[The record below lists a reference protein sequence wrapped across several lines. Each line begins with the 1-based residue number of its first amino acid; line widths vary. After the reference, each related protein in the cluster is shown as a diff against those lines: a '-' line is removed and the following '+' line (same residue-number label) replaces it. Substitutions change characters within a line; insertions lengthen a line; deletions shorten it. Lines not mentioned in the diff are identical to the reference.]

1 MFQSEQLQ
9 EKWAP
14 LLDYEGMDPIKDNH
28 RKAVTAVLLENQEKF
43 LREQSAFETGTSML
57 TEQPTNWT
65 GTNSTPGAGAG
76 NAGFSG
82 DATASGPV
90 AGFDPVLISLIRR
103 AMLNLVAYDL
113 AGVQPMSG
121 PTGLIFAMRSRYTS
135 QSGTEALFNEADTAF
150 SGTDS
155 NSDTTLTRPFSDP
168 DVGIG
173 TVTQNGTNPSALNP
187 VGTASTNTAA
197 YTVGQGMPTGDSEN
211 LGYGANNQFNQMAF
225 SIEKVTVTAKSRALK
240 AEYSLE
246 LAQDLKAI
254 HGLNAEA
261 ELANIL
267 STEILAEINREVIRT
282 IYKVAEQG
290 AIQNT
295 ATAGIF
301 DLDIDSNG
309 RWSVEKFKGLIFQ
322 IERDANAIAQR
333 TRRGKGN
340 IILCSAD
347 VASALTMA
355 GVLDYTPALN
365 ANLNVNDT
373 GNTFAGTLQ
382 GKYRVYIDPYAANLT
397 TGIPSSAPTGGNQY
411 YVVGYKGTSPYD
423 AGLFYCPYVPLQMV
437 RAVGENS
444 FQPKIGFKTRYG
456 MVANPFAQG
465 LTQGLGALTTNAN
478 RYYRRV
484 AVKNLM

>member
-1 MFQSEQLQ
+1 MQAPINHEHLQ
-9 EKWAP
+9 KKWAP
-14 LLDYEGMDPIKDNH
+14 LLDYDGLEPIKDNH
-28 RKAVTAVLLENQEKF
+28 KRMVTAQLLENQETAIREEKEF
-43 LREQSAFETGTSML
+43 LSEAV
-57 TEQPTNWT
+57 PTNFT
-65 GTNSTPGAGAG
+65 GSSGA
-76 NAGFSG
+76 NAGMSG
-82 DATASGPV
+82 SATGELK
-90 AGFDPVLISLIRR
+90 GFDPVLISLIRR
-103 AMLNLVAYDL
+103 SMPNLVAYDL

-121 PTGLIFAMRSRYTS
+121 PTGLIFAMRSKYST
-135 QSGTEALFNEADTAF
+135 QGGTETFYNEVDSAF
-150 SGTDS
+150 SGRDKAS
-155 NSDTTLTRPFSDP
+155 NAETGFVDGLAGMGTTAVSA
-168 DVGIG
+168 
-173 TVTQNGTNPSALNP
+173 TNPAVLNP
-187 VGTASTNTAA
+187 VGSAS
-197 YTVGQGMPTGDSEN
+197 S
-211 LGYGANNQFNQMAF
+211 LGYRVGMGMRTDDAEALDGTGNDAFNQMAF

-282 IYKVAEQG
+282 IYKVAETGAATNVAQQG
-290 AIQNT
+290 T
-295 ATAGIF
+295 F

-322 IERDANAIAQR
+322 IERDANRIAQR

-340 IILCSAD
+340 MILCSAD

-365 ANLNVNDT
+365 SNLNVDDT
-373 GNTFAGTLQ
+373 GNTFAGVLQ
-382 GKYRVYIDPYAANLT
+382 GKYRVYIDPFSAN
-397 TGIPSSAPTGGNQY
+397 SATNQY

-456 MVANPFAQG
+456 IVANPFAEG
-465 LTQGLGALTTNAN
+465 TNAGLGAIKANSN
-478 RYYRRV
+478 RYYQRV
-484 AVKNLM
+484 TVKNLM

>member
-14 LLDYEGMDPIKDNH
+14 LLNYEGLDEIKDSH
-28 RKAVTAVLLENQEKF
+28 KRAVTATLLENQEKF
-43 LREQSAFETGTSML
+43 LREQNSFAESGSFL
-57 TEQPTNWT
+57 TEQPTNS
-65 GTNSTPGAGAG
+65 GG
-76 NAGFSG
+76 NPQGFSG
-82 DATASGPV
+82 AATASGPV

-103 AMLNLVAYDL
+103 SMPNLVAYDL

-121 PTGLIFAMRSRYTS
+121 PTGLIFAMRSRYQT
-135 QSGTEALFNEADTAF
+135 QSGTEAFYNEPDSAF
-150 SGTDS
+150 SGRDS
-155 NSDTTLTRPFSDP
+155 ASNAETGMSDP
-168 DVGIG
+168 LAGMG
-173 TVTQNGTNPSALNP
+173 TTAQSGTNPSVLNP
-187 VGTASTNTAA
+187 VGSASSLG
-197 YTVGQGMPTGDSEN
+197 YRVGQGMRTDDAEALDGTG
-211 LGYGANNQFNQMAF
+211 NNAFNEMAF

-290 AIQNT
+290 AVQNT
-295 ATAGIF
+295 ATAGVF

-309 RWSVEKFKGLIFQ
+309 RWSVEKFKGLLFQ

-340 IILCSAD
+340 IIMCSAD

-365 ANLNVNDT
+365 ANLNVDDT
-373 GNTFAGTLQ
+373 GNTFAGTLM
-382 GKYRVYIDPYAANLT
+382 GKFRVYIDPYAANLT
-397 TGIPSSAPTGGNQY
+397 SANATPGNQY

-456 MVANPFAQG
+456 MVANPFAEG
-465 LTQGLGALTTNAN
+465 TNQGLGALHVNQN

-484 AVKNLM
+484 SVKNLM

>member
-1 MFQSEQLQ
+1 MFQSEHLQ

-14 LLDYEGMDPIKDNH
+14 LLDYDGLDPIKDSH
-28 RKAVTAVLLENQEKF
+28 RRAVTAVLLENQEKF
-43 LREQSAFETGTSML
+43 LREQQAFSSGVLMET
-57 TEQPTNWT
+57 PTN
-65 GTNSTPGAGAG
+65 AG
-76 NAGFSG
+76 NAAGASGGFSG
-82 DATASGPV
+82 SAAAGGPV

-103 AMLNLVAYDL
+103 SMPNLVAYDL

-121 PTGLIFAMRSRYTS
+121 PTGLIFAMRSRYNN

-150 SGTDS
+150 SGQ
-155 NSDTTLTRPFSDP
+155 NS
-168 DVGIG
+168 GIG
-173 TVTQNGTNPSALNP
+173 LTAATNVAAGMGTTTQYGSNPGLLNP
-187 VGTASTNTAA
+187 VGTGASTGSDGYN
-197 YTVGQGMPTGDSEN
+197 VGQGMYTGDSEN
-211 LGYGANNQFNQMAF
+211 LGNGGANQFNEMAF
-225 SIEKVTVTAKSRALK
+225 SIEKVLVEAKSRALK

-290 AIQNT
+290 AAANT
-295 ATAGIF
+295 ATAGVF
-301 DLDIDSNG
+301 DLDVDSNG
-309 RWSVEKFKGLIFQ
+309 RWSVEKFKGLLFQ

-340 IILCSAD
+340 VIMCSAD
-347 VASALTMA
+347 VASALSMA

-365 ANLNVNDT
+365 ANLNVDDT
-373 GNTFAGTLQ
+373 GNTFAGVLL
-382 GKYRVYIDPYAANLT
+382 GKFRVYIDPYSANV
-397 TGIPSSAPTGGNQY
+397 SANQY
-411 YVVGYKGTSPYD
+411 YVVGYKGSSPYD

-437 RAVGENS
+437 RAVGENT

-456 MVANPFAQG
+456 LVANPFAEG
-465 LTQGLGALTTNAN
+465 TTQGLGRLQVNAN

-484 AVKNLM
+484 QIKNLM

>member
-1 MFQSEQLQ
+1 MQGFNAEHLQ

-14 LLDYEGMDPIKDNH
+14 ILNHEGLGGINDAHKRM
-28 RKAVTAVLLENQEKF
+28 VTAVLLENQEKMIREEREF
-43 LREQSAFETGTSML
+43 LSEA
-57 TEQPTNWT
+57 P
-65 GTNSTPGAGAG
+65 TNSTGAGID
-76 NAGFSG
+76 N
-82 DATASGPV
+82 
-90 AGFDPVLISLIRR
+90 FDPVLISLIRR
-103 AMLNLVAYDL
+103 AMPNLVAYDL
-113 AGVQPMSG
+113 AGVQPMNG
-121 PTGLIFAMRSRYTS
+121 PTGLIFAMRSRFTN
-135 QSGTEALFNEADTAF
+135 QSGAEALFDEANTGF
-150 SGTDS
+150 S
-155 NSDTTLTRPFSDP
+155 NS
-168 DVGIG
+168 GIG
-173 TVTQNGTNPSALNP
+173 SASSYVAGSEANVGLGTTGNQSGSNPGLLSPTAQTQSGYN
-187 VGTASTNTAA
+187 
-197 YTVGQGMPTGDSEN
+197 VGQGMDTSMSESLGD
-211 LGYGANNQFNQMAF
+211 GQTFNEMAF

-282 IYKVAEQG
+282 IYKVAEPG
-290 AIQNT
+290 AQANV
-295 ATAGIF
+295 ATAGTF
-301 DLDIDSNG
+301 DLDVDSNG

-340 IILCSAD
+340 MILCSAD

-365 ANLNVNDT
+365 ANLNVDDT
-373 GNTFAGTLQ
+373 GNTFAGVLA
-382 GKYRVYIDPYAANLT
+382 GKYKVYIDPYSANV
-397 TGIPSSAPTGGNQY
+397 SADQY
-411 YVVGYKGTSPYD
+411 YVAGYKGSSPYD

-437 RAVGENS
+437 RAVGENT

-456 MVANPFAQG
+456 IVANPFAE
-465 LTQGLGALTTNAN
+465 GAAPVINPGRLQTNAN

-484 AVKNLM
+484 KVQNLM

>member
-1 MFQSEQLQ
+1 MQMFNAEHLQ

-14 LLDYEGMDPIKDNH
+14 LLNYEGLDPIKDSH
-28 RKAVTAVLLENQEKF
+28 RRMVTAVLLENQEKF
-43 LREQSAFETGTSML
+43 LREESSFLSEAPINSVGTG
-57 TEQPTNWT
+57 
-65 GTNSTPGAGAG
+65 GYGGDSTK
-76 NAGFSG
+76 
-82 DATASGPV
+82 SGPV

-103 AMLNLVAYDL
+103 SMPNLVAYDL
-113 AGVQPMSG
+113 AGVQPMNG

-135 QSGTEALFNEADTAF
+135 QTGAEAFFDEVDTQFSGRKGNGSQYAVDPTVEGNVGFGTTASQTGSNPGLLNAAGTSQQSYNVGGGMATYDAERLGASGSENFNE
-150 SGTDS
+150 
-155 NSDTTLTRPFSDP
+155 
-168 DVGIG
+168 
-173 TVTQNGTNPSALNP
+173 
-187 VGTASTNTAA
+187 
-197 YTVGQGMPTGDSEN
+197 
-211 LGYGANNQFNQMAF
+211 MAF

-290 AIQNT
+290 ATANT
-295 ATAGIF
+295 ATQGIF
-301 DLDIDSNG
+301 DLDVDSNG
-309 RWSVEKFKGLIFQ
+309 RWSVEKFKGLLFQ

-340 IILCSAD
+340 MILCSAD

-365 ANLNVNDT
+365 ANLNVDDT
-373 GNTFAGTLQ
+373 GNTFAGVLQ
-382 GKYRVYIDPYAANLT
+382 GKYRVYIDPYAANV
-397 TGIPSSAPTGGNQY
+397 SANQY
-411 YVVGYKGTSPYD
+411 YVVGYKGSSPYD
-423 AGLFYCPYVPLQMV
+423 AGIFYCPYVPLQMV
-437 RAVGENS
+437 RAVGENT

-456 MVANPFAQG
+456 IVANPFAEG
-465 LTQGLGALTTNAN
+465 SFADGQGLGRLKASAN

-484 AVKNLM
+484 RVDNLM

>member
-1 MFQSEQLQ
+1 MFNAEQLQ

-14 LLDYEGMDPIKDNH
+14 ILDHEGSDKITDSH
-28 RKAVTAVLLENQEKF
+28 RRMVTAVLLENQEK
-43 LREQSAFETGTSML
+43 AL
-57 TEQPTNWT
+57 TEEREFLSEAAP
-65 GTNSTPGAGAG
+65 TNSTGSNGST
-76 NAGFSG
+76 AGFSAG
-82 DATASGPV
+82 ATPGGPV

-103 AMLNLVAYDL
+103 AMPNLVAYDL
-113 AGVQPMSG
+113 AGVQPMNA
-121 PTGLIFAMRSRYTS
+121 PTGLIFAMRSRFVDGTNANNML
-135 QSGTEALFNEADTAF
+135 GTEALFNEPDSAF
-150 SGTDS
+150 SGQNSENTYTDGFTS
-155 NSDTTLTRPFSDP
+155 VTTGL
-168 DVGIG
+168 G
-173 TVTQNGTNPSALNP
+173 TTAQSGTNPGALNP
-187 VGTASTNTAA
+187 STNATQVA
-197 YTVGQGMPTGDSEN
+197 YDVGQGMRTDDAED
-211 LGYGANNQFNQMAF
+211 LGSSSKSFNEMAF

-282 IYKVAEQG
+282 IYKVAESG
-290 AIQNT
+290 AQTNT
-295 ATAGIF
+295 ATAGAF
-301 DLDIDSNG
+301 DLDTDSNG

-340 IILCSAD
+340 IIMCSAD

-365 ANLNVNDT
+365 ANLNVDDT
-373 GNTFAGTLQ
+373 GNTFAGVLQ
-382 GKYRVYIDPYAANLT
+382 GKYRVYIDPYSANVAA
-397 TGIPSSAPTGGNQY
+397 NQY
-411 YVVGYKGTSPYD
+411 YVVGYKGSSPYD

-456 MVANPFAQG
+456 IVANPFAEG
-465 LTQGLGALTTNAN
+465 TNAGLGRLERNSN

-484 AVKNLM
+484 KVANLM

>member
-1 MFQSEQLQ
+1 MFNAEHLQ

-14 LLDYEGMDPIKDNH
+14 LLNYEGLDPIKDSH
-28 RKAVTAVLLENQEKF
+28 RRMVTAVLLENQEKA
-43 LREQSAFETGTSML
+43 LREEREFLYEA
-57 TEQPTNWT
+57 PTVN
-65 GTNSTPGAGAG
+65 TNSAG
-76 NAGFSG
+76 NAGFSAG
-82 DATASGPV
+82 ASSPV

-103 AMLNLVAYDL
+103 AMPNLVAYDL
-113 AGVQPMSG
+113 AGVQPMNG
-121 PTGLIFAMRSRYTS
+121 PTGLIFAMRSRYANMT
-135 QSGTEALFNEADTAF
+135 GAEALFNEPNTAF
-150 SGTDS
+150 SSTNQTAAGLTDG
-155 NSDTTLTRPFSDP
+155 FSD
-168 DVGIG
+168 G
-173 TVTQNGTNPSALNP
+173 TVGFGTTGGTGLTNATNPAALNP
-187 VGTASTNTAA
+187 EGSQTATT
-197 YTVGQGMPTGDSEN
+197 YPVGQGMRTDDAED
-211 LGYGANNQFNQMAF
+211 LGNGANNQFNEMAF

-282 IYKVAEQG
+282 IYKVAESG
-290 AIQNT
+290 AQTNV
-295 ATAGIF
+295 ATAGAF
-301 DLDIDSNG
+301 DLDVDSNG

-340 IILCSAD
+340 MVLCSAD

-365 ANLNVNDT
+365 ANLNVDDT
-373 GNTFAGTLQ
+373 GNTFAGVLA
-382 GKYRVYIDPYAANLT
+382 GKYRVYIDPYAANL
-397 TGIPSSAPTGGNQY
+397 AADQY
-411 YVVGYKGTSPYD
+411 YVVGYKGSSPYD

-437 RAVGENS
+437 RAVGQDT

-456 MVANPFAQG
+456 IVANPFAEG
-465 LTQGLGALTTNAN
+465 TTAGLGRLQVNAN

-484 AVKNLM
+484 KVQNLM

>member
-1 MFQSEQLQ
+1 M
-9 EKWAP
+9 P
-14 LLDYEGMDPIKDNH
+14 
-28 RKAVTAVLLENQEKF
+28 
-43 LREQSAFETGTSML
+43 
-57 TEQPTNWT
+57 
-65 GTNSTPGAGAG
+65 
-76 NAGFSG
+76 
-82 DATASGPV
+82 
-90 AGFDPVLISLIRR
+90 
-103 AMLNLVAYDL
+103 NLVAYDL

-121 PTGLIFAMRSRYTS
+121 PTGLIFAMRSRYEKQT
-135 QSGTEALFNEADTAF
+135 GDEAFYKEADTAF
-150 SGTDS
+150 SGMNASYDNTS
-155 NSDTTLTRPFSDP
+155 GFGNTSVGFGTTNQT
-168 DVGIG
+168 
-173 TVTQNGTNPSALNP
+173 GTNPSVLNP
-187 VGTASTNTAA
+187 TASATSTDYN
-197 YTVGQGMPTGDSEN
+197 VGQGMETAQAEA
-211 LGYGANNQFNQMAF
+211 LGTSGSPAFNQMAF
-225 SIEKVTVTAKSRALK
+225 SIEKVTVTARSRALK

-267 STEILAEINREVIRT
+267 STEILAEINREVIRS

-290 AIQNT
+290 AVSNT
-295 ATAGIF
+295 AQAGIF

-309 RWSVEKFKGLIFQ
+309 RWSVEKFKGLLFQ

-365 ANLNVNDT
+365 ANLNVDDT
-373 GNTFAGTLQ
+373 GNTFAGVLQ
-382 GKYRVYIDPYAANLT
+382 GKYRVYIDPYAANLDVSGNT
-397 TGIPSSAPTGGNQY
+397 QTNGGNQY

-456 MVANPFAQG
+456 MVENPFSQG
-465 LTQGLGALTTNAN
+465 LTQGSGVLTENAN

>member
-1 MFQSEQLQ
+1 MQMPSLEHLQ

-14 LLDYEGMDPIKDNH
+14 LLDYEGLDSIKDAH
-28 RKAVTAVLLENQEKF
+28 RRAVTAQLLENQEIAIREEREF
-43 LREQSAFETGTSML
+43 LSEA
-57 TEQPTNWT
+57 PTN
-65 GTNSTPGAGAG
+65 SVS
-76 NAGFSG
+76 SG
-82 DATASGPV
+82 GV
-90 AGFDPVLISLIRR
+90 ANFDPVLISLIRR
-103 AMLNLVAYDL
+103 AMPNLVAYDL
-113 AGVQPMSG
+113 AGVQPMNG
-121 PTGLIFAMRSRYTS
+121 PTGLIFAMRSRYSTM
-135 QSGTEALFNEADTAF
+135 GGAEALFNEADTAF
-150 SGTDS
+150 SASGISTSDPYVT
-155 NSDTTLTRPFSDP
+155 NSD
-168 DVGIG
+168 GIAAGFG
-173 TVTQNGTNPSALNP
+173 TGSQAGTNPGALNP
-187 VGTASTNTAA
+187 SSNSTQAGYN
-197 YTVGQGMPTGDSEN
+197 VGQGMNTEFAEDLGD
-211 LGYGANNQFNQMAF
+211 GQTFNEMAF

-282 IYKVAEQG
+282 IYKSAETG
-290 AIQNT
+290 ATANT
-295 ATAGIF
+295 ATPGTF
-301 DLDIDSNG
+301 DLDVDSNG

-340 IILCSAD
+340 MILCSAD

-365 ANLNVNDT
+365 ANLNVDDT
-373 GNTFAGTLQ
+373 GNTFAGVLA
-382 GKYRVYIDPYAANLT
+382 GKYRVYIDPYAANL
-397 TGIPSSAPTGGNQY
+397 AADQY
-411 YVVGYKGTSPYD
+411 YVAGYKGSSPYD

-437 RAVGENS
+437 RAVGQDT

-456 MVANPFAQG
+456 IVANPFAG
-465 LTQGLGALTTNAN
+465 ATQGTDPGAVKANDN

-484 AVKNLM
+484 KVSNLM

>member
-1 MFQSEQLQ
+1 MQQYNTQYLQ
-9 EKWAP
+9 EKWGP
-14 LLDYEGMDPIKDNH
+14 ILDYDGLDPIKDAH
-28 RKAVTAVLLENQEKF
+28 RRSTTAILLENQEKE
-43 LREQSAFETGTSML
+43 LREEASFLS
-57 TEQPTNWT
+57 EQPTVNTNT
-65 GTNSTPGAGAG
+65 GSS
-76 NAGFSG
+76 AGFSAG
-82 DATASGPV
+82 ATPGGPV

-103 AMLNLVAYDL
+103 SMPNLVAYDL
-113 AGVQPMSG
+113 AGVQPMNG
-121 PTGLIFAMRSRYTS
+121 PTGLIFAMRSRFEN
-135 QSGTEALFNEADTAF
+135 QVGTEALFNEPDSAF
-150 SGTDS
+150 SGQNKARDLVNGMTDGNVGLGTTGS
-155 NSDTTLTRPFSDP
+155 KKLGDGGDTDA
-168 DVGIG
+168 
-173 TVTQNGTNPSALNP
+173 NPGLLSGA
-187 VGTASTNTAA
+187 ASPTDATEYN
-197 YTVGQGMPTGDSEN
+197 VGQGMRTDDSEKLGESGN
-211 LGYGANNQFNQMAF
+211 LFNQMAF

-282 IYKVAEQG
+282 IYNVAEPG
-290 AIQNT
+290 AQANVASGGT
-295 ATAGIF
+295 F
-301 DLDIDSNG
+301 DLDTDSNG

-340 IILCSAD
+340 MILCSAD

-365 ANLNVNDT
+365 ANLNVDDT
-373 GNTFAGTLQ
+373 GNTFAGVLQ
-382 GKYRVYIDPYAANLT
+382 GKYKVYIDPFAANV
-397 TGIPSSAPTGGNQY
+397 SSTQY
-411 YVVGYKGTSPYD
+411 YVIGYKGTSPYD

-437 RAVGENS
+437 RAVGQDT

-456 MVANPFAQG
+456 IVENPFSQG
-465 LTQGLGALTTNAN
+465 DANSQGLGVLTRNKN

-484 AVKNLM
+484 KVANLM